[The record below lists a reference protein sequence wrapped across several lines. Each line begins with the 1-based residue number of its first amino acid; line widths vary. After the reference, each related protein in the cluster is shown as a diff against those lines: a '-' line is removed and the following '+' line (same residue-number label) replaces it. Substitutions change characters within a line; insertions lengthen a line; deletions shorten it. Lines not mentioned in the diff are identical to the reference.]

1 MTSLII
7 QTGIRAGILAEIQA
21 RAPGAPPP
29 PGILPG
35 AARDPATGAP
45 RAVVAGIGFRHATTS
60 EEIVAL
66 VAEGL
71 RQADLA
77 GAQLAAL
84 ATADDRASD
93 PAIRDAAEALN
104 VPLVAVAVE
113 ALREA
118 GRRVVTRSVRIEAL
132 RGVGSLAE
140 AAALAAAGPD
150 ARLVLPRIA
159 SAGATC
165 ALAASGD
172 ALPS

>member
-1 MTSLII
+1 MTLSI
-7 QTGIRAGILAEIQA
+7 IQA
-21 RAPGAPPP
+21 RVPGAAPPP
-29 PGILPG
+29 PVLHGP
-35 AARDPATGAP
+35 ARLPATEAP
-45 RAVVAGIGFRHATTS
+45 RALVAGIGFRHATS
-60 EEIVAL
+60 ADEILAL

-71 RQADLA
+71 RQADLPSA
-77 GAQLAAL
+77 HLAAL
-84 ATADDRASD
+84 ATAADRAGD
-93 PAIRDAAEALN
+93 RAIRDAAEALG
-104 VPLVAVAVE
+104 VPLVAIGVE

-150 ARLVLPRIA
+150 GRLVLPRIA

>member
-1 MTSLII
+1 MRAII
-7 QTGIRAGILAEIQA
+7 QARVPGSAPPPVLQHGFA
-21 RAPGAPPP
+21 RAPGVE
-29 PGILPG
+29 
-35 AARDPATGAP
+35 TP
-45 RAVVAGIGFRHATTS
+45 RALVAGIGFRHATS
-60 EEIVAL
+60 ADEILAL

-71 RQADLA
+71 RQADRP

-84 ATADDRASD
+84 ATAEDRAGD
-93 PAIRDAAEALN
+93 RAIRDAAGSLG
-104 VPLVAVAVE
+104 VPLVAIGVE

-150 ARLVLPRIA
+150 GRLVLPRIA

-165 ALAASGD
+165 ALAASGE
-172 ALPS
+172 AYPS

>member
-1 MTSLII
+1 MH
-7 QTGIRAGILAEIQA
+7 GPA
-21 RAPGAPPP
+21 RN
-29 PGILPG
+29 
-35 AARDPATGAP
+35 PATEAP
-45 RAVVAGIGFRHATTS
+45 RALIAGIGFRHATTAD
-60 EEIVAL
+60 EILAL
-66 VAEGL
+66 VTDAL
-71 RQADLA
+71 RQADMP

-84 ATADDRASD
+84 ATAADRAGD
-93 PAIRDAAEALN
+93 RAIVAAAESLG
-104 VPLVAVAVE
+104 VPLAAIGVE

-150 ARLVLPRIA
+150 GRLVLPRIA

-172 ALPS
+172 ALSS

>member
-1 MTSLII
+1 MVP
-7 QTGIRAGILAEIQA
+7 ILHA
-21 RAPGAPPP
+21 RVPGSAPPP
-29 PGILPG
+29 AIQHGPGRTP
-35 AARDPATGAP
+35 APATP
-45 RAVVAGIGFRHATTS
+45 RALVAGIGFRHATTAD
-60 EEIVAL
+60 EIL
-66 VAEGL
+66 SLLAEGL
-71 RQADLA
+71 RQADRP

-84 ATADDRASD
+84 ATAEDRADD
-93 PAIRDAAEALN
+93 PAIRAAAETLG
-104 VPLVAVAVE
+104 VPLVAIGVE

-150 ARLVLPRIA
+150 GRLVLPRIA

-172 ALPS
+172 ALSS

>member
-1 MTSLII
+1 MR
-7 QTGIRAGILAEIQA
+7 GAGRE
-21 RAPGAPPP
+21 
-29 PGILPG
+29 
-35 AARDPATGAP
+35 PATEAP
-45 RAVVAGIGFRHATTS
+45 RALVAGIGFRHATEA

-71 RQADLA
+71 RQSDLA
-77 GAQLAAL
+77 GARLAAL
-84 ATADDRASD
+84 ATAADRAGD
-93 PAIRDAAEALN
+93 PAIREAADALG
-104 VPLVAVAVE
+104 VPLVAIGVE

-150 ARLVLPRIA
+150 GRLVLPRIA

>member
-1 MTSLII
+1 MHG
-7 QTGIRAGILAEIQA
+7 TGRAT
-21 RAPGAPPP
+21 
-29 PGILPG
+29 
-35 AARDPATGAP
+35 DTGAP
-45 RAVVAGIGFRHATTS
+45 RAVVAGIGFRHATLPG
-60 EEIVAL
+60 EIVSL
-66 VAEGL
+66 VADGL
-71 RQADLA
+71 RQAGLA
-77 GAQLAAL
+77 GARLVAL
-84 ATADDRASD
+84 ATAEDRADD
-93 PAIRDAAEALN
+93 PAIREAAGTLG
-104 VPLVAVAVE
+104 VPLVAVGVE

>member
-1 MTSLII
+1 MLR
-7 QTGIRAGILAEIQA
+7 GPA
-21 RAPGAPPP
+21 RS
-29 PGILPG
+29 
-35 AARDPATGAP
+35 PATGALRP
-45 RAVVAGIGFRHATTS
+45 VVAGIGFRHATTPD
-60 EEIVAL
+60 EILTL
-66 VAEGL
+66 VAAGL

-77 GAQLAAL
+77 GARLSAL
-84 ATADDRASD
+84 ATAADRAGDS
-93 PAIRDAAEALN
+93 AIRAAAETLG
-104 VPLVAVAVE
+104 VPVVAVAVE

-118 GRRVVTRSVRIEAL
+118 GRRVVTRSARIEAS

-172 ALPS
+172 DLPS

>member
-1 MTSLII
+1 MGADEAVIHPSIHL
-7 QTGIRAGILAEIQA
+7 

-29 PGILPG
+29 PAVRHG
-35 AARDPATGAP
+35 AARDPSTEAP
-45 RAVVAGIGFRHATTS
+45 RAVVAGIGFRHATLAD
-60 EEIVAL
+60 EIVAL

-77 GAQLAAL
+77 GARLAAL
-84 ATADDRASD
+84 ATAADRAGD
-93 PAIRDAAEALN
+93 PAIRDAAETLG
-104 VPLVAVAVE
+104 VPLVAVDVE

>member
-1 MTSLII
+1 MGADEAVTPAI
-7 QTGIRAGILAEIQA
+7 IQA
-21 RAPGAPPP
+21 RVPGAAPPP
-29 PGILPG
+29 LLHGP
-35 AARDPATGAP
+35 ARTPATEAP
-45 RAVVAGIGFRHATTS
+45 RALIAGIGFRHATAAD
-60 EEIVAL
+60 EILAL

-71 RQADLA
+71 LQADLP
-77 GAQLAAL
+77 GAQLAGL
-84 ATADDRASD
+84 ATAADRAGD
-93 PAIRDAAEALN
+93 RAIVEAAETLG
-104 VPLVAVAVE
+104 VPLVAVGVE

-150 ARLVLPRIA
+150 GRLILPRIA

-172 ALPS
+172 AYPS